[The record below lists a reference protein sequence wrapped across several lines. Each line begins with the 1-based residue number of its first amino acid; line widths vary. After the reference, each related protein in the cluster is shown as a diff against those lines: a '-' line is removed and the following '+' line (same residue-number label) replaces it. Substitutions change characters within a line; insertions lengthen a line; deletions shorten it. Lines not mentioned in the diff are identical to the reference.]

1 MRGSDSTE
9 AAQGSPQSSRPSSFN
24 FFFNFPFTLGEG
36 IPGARS
42 AAPKSAGASGARTH
56 RVRIAALFGGG
67 RTPRRAVSAA
77 FVAVLLVTGLPDSS
91 SAAPPKH
98 PRKAA
103 LDVTGLNKACGAAT
117 DSEGDLYAS
126 SPGEGKIKVFAPAD
140 HETAIAEI
148 ADAHEPCAL
157 AVQSD
162 GTLYASE
169 QGTGEV
175 VRYEPTAYPLSGT
188 PSWEAAEVIDS
199 SGEAKGISVDPY
211 DDRLYVAEGT
221 HVSVYDS
228 QGELG
233 ANEVQTASF
242 GNAVG
247 GSFRLALPGEG
258 EAGRDE
264 TQRVAIPSPFPSGG
278 TFTLE
283 FEGQTTAP
291 IAYNKD
297 TNTPDGPEVQA
308 ALEALST
315 IGAGNV
321 SVIGYAKRGWWV
333 TFTGALAETDVPS
346 IEGHPEGLSGGSGTI
361 SVKAL
366 SDITEPIAYE
376 AEPAEAEAT
385 LEALDGIGANNVSV
399 QKSGTQFLISFV
411 GELAGADVTLLTGDP
426 SGLTSSEGPDPKFP
440 PEANVSTTSEPWS
453 GQIGEGEL
461 SEATGVAAY
470 HRPSEGQG
478 ADSYLFVADEASDT
492 VEVFAAD
499 NPNGPTLS
507 ELAHRTTIEGP
518 AEGEPFQFG
527 PAGTQLAADPGNALE
542 DETLKCLP
550 VGEQACTSGH
560 LLLYDAGREAVEEF
574 DAAGHYLD
582 SFAAGLA
589 DAGPSA
595 LAIDRS
601 GGATDGTIY
610 VGSGAAAGAKLE
622 AFGPLTAPY
631 REARP
636 ALSHTLA
643 GANAV
648 ATDRYGDLYAAAGST
663 VHVYGPEGTEI
674 TSFGLAK
681 PTEEAL
687 AVDLGGRVYAR
698 CSEGKEETNK
708 RVCYYTP
715 SAYPPVEG
723 TTYGSPTDIANT
735 TAGALGFKLRAFAL
749 DPGNGRLYVAGSG
762 KTAVLGTAGEGFP
775 ILDPCF
781 ACGLSGVGTAR
792 SIALGS
798 GHELYAPTDASAG
811 RPGVVDPTGGE
822 IWARLAG
829 AGSPLGLGL
838 ANAALAA
845 DYANGDLLAFN
856 SARETAEE
864 YDAAGAFVASFGA
877 FTPLSKA
884 EAIAVDNACALHEPP
899 LDETT
904 TPTCEEFDPANGT
917 VYVAFDDT
925 EKPYDVTAFGPL
937 SYPEAIE
944 EGEAPKAATESA
956 DELHTGG
963 ATLHGKVDPR
973 GTEVEEFEAVP
984 ACAFQ
989 YLTEADFETNGE
1001 SFAGAEE
1008 APCAESAEAIGKGG
1022 NPVPVHAAIAGLE
1035 TEVAYRYRL
1044 VASNEFGTG
1053 QGEAKSLTLSPP
1065 ILEAKPALPIAY
1077 TEARLRGSVDPH
1089 GSPTTYSF
1097 EYLTQA
1103 EWEAGGE
1110 SFAGAQSRTGALP
1123 AGEGPVAV
1131 SAALT
1136 GLAEGTSYRFRLAA
1150 SNAVGEA
1157 EASEG
1162 PPFATLERPPPL
1174 ECPNAEYRTGL
1185 SAKLPDCRAYEL
1197 VTPAETRGASPFS
1210 GTGNYGSSGQGFNH
1224 WLSPPR
1230 GEGAGGR
1237 LSYFIEG
1244 ILPGL
1249 EGNGRFSAYT
1259 ARRGS
1264 GEHPAGGWASG
1275 LFSQTYAQA
1284 GGGKGSLRGV
1294 AADQEYALLEQGSA
1308 EGVEGALPFA
1318 VYLRTP
1324 AGFEILGR
1332 GNLPPYED
1340 LNARGR
1346 FASPGGA
1353 HAIFT
1358 SRAHLEPE
1366 APPPGVEAI
1375 YDRAAGSASAEVVS
1389 VAPEGAP
1396 SEVEEEFEADDAE
1409 YLAASEDGSTVA
1421 FRLGGTLYLH
1431 RHGAT
1436 AQAAAAPNAF
1446 AGLAEDGSR
1455 MLYEH
1460 EGKLFAYDAASGE
1473 SAEIAA
1479 GASFVSASPD
1489 AGAALIRTGLDLSL
1503 WDGAGTSFVGTLDP
1517 QDLVSF
1523 GVGSI
1528 TVNLAHWPSNLSA
1541 AEGDVYFGRGNSP
1554 TRWSAEG
1561 GAFVFQSHARL
1572 TAYDN
1577 EGVGEV
1583 YRYDP
1588 AAPEAQR
1595 LACVSCDPTGAPPG
1609 GADAML
1615 QVFQVEPSPGNTA
1628 GTPTD
1633 PLIQIPNLSDDGSRV
1648 VFQSADRLLP
1658 EDANQALNVYQWT
1671 APGTHDCTRPGGCL
1685 ALLSSGQGEGPSYL
1699 YGASASGSERLLH
1712 HDREAPRLRRPR
1724 QPLAL

>member
-1 MRGSDSTE
+1 MR
-9 AAQGSPQSSRPSSFN
+9 R
-24 FFFNFPFTLGEG
+24 
-36 IPGARS
+36 ARHSLS
-42 AAPKSAGASGARTH
+42 ALLA
-56 RVRIAALFGGG
+56 AALLCLALAS
-67 RTPRRAVSAA
+67 TA
-77 FVAVLLVTGLPDSS
+77 T
-91 SAAPPKH
+91 AAPPKH

-470 HRPSEGQG
+470 THRVEGG
-478 ADSYLFVADEASDT
+478 VSDRYL
-492 VEVFAAD
+492 FAAD
-499 NPNGPTLS
+499 AASDEVKVFGATKPFGTATPS
-507 ELAHRTTIEGP
+507 ELKPRPPIEGS
-518 AEGEPFQFG
+518 AEGFEFG
-527 PAGTQLAADPGNALE
+527 EAGTELAVDPGNALE
-542 DETLKCLP
+542 AGTLKCLP
-550 VGEQACTSGH
+550 VGEEACTAGH
-560 LLLYDAGREAVEEF
+560 LLLYDAAHEEVREY
-574 DAAGHYLD
+574 DAAGHFLD
-582 SFAAGLA
+582 SLSAPALA
-589 DAGPSA
+589 DAKPSA

-601 GGATDGTIY
+601 GTATDGTIY

-687 AVDLGGRVYAR
+687 AVDSAGRVYAR

-708 RVCYYTP
+708 RVCYFTP

-762 KTAVLGTAGEGFP
+762 KTAALGTAGEGFP

-781 ACGLSGVGTAR
+781 ACGLSGVGASR

-798 GHELYAPTDASAG
+798 GHELYAATDASAG

-822 IWARLAG
+822 IWARLSG

-845 DYANGDLLAFN
+845 DYANGHILAFK
-856 SARETAEE
+856 SAREDVEE
-864 YDAAGAFVASFGA
+864 YDASGAFVASFGA
-877 FTPLSKA
+877 FTNLVRS
-884 EAIAVDNACALHEPP
+884 ESIAVDNACALHEPP
-899 LDETT
+899 LTGEACET
-904 TPTCEEFDPANGT
+904 FDPANGT

-925 EKPYDVTAFGPL
+925 APGSYDVTAFGPL
-937 SYPEAIE
+937 SYPEAE
-944 EGEAPKAATESA
+944 DQNP
-956 DELHTGG
+956 
-963 ATLHGKVDPR
+963 
-973 GTEVEEFEAVP
+973 EEFT
-984 ACAFQ
+984 
-989 YLTEADFETNGE
+989 LT
-1001 SFAGAEE
+1001 
-1008 APCAESAEAIGKGG
+1008 
-1022 NPVPVHAAIAGLE
+1022 
-1035 TEVAYRYRL
+1035 
-1044 VASNEFGTG
+1044 
-1053 QGEAKSLTLSPP
+1053 
-1065 ILEAKPALPIAY
+1065 
-1077 TEARLRGSVDPH
+1077 
-1089 GSPTTYSF
+1089 
-1097 EYLTQA
+1097 
-1103 EWEAGGE
+1103 
-1110 SFAGAQSRTGALP
+1110 
-1123 AGEGPVAV
+1123 V
-1131 SAALT
+1131 SKT
-1136 GLAEGTSYRFRLAA
+1136 
-1150 SNAVGEA
+1150 
-1157 EASEG
+1157 
-1162 PPFATLERPPPL
+1162 
-1174 ECPNAEYRTGL
+1174 
-1185 SAKLPDCRAYEL
+1185 
-1197 VTPAETRGASPFS
+1197 
-1210 GTGNYGSSGQGFNH
+1210 
-1224 WLSPPR
+1224 
-1230 GEGAGGR
+1230 GEGAGTITSEPPGIDCGGECSAKFEAGTHVTLTETAAGGSEFAGWETLQCDESTETTCEIV
-1237 LSYFIEG
+1237 LSEDEGLSARFEPEAAPEFPLTVSIEEGLGSVQSSPAG
-1244 ILPGL
+1244 ILCSPLCTASFEAGEEVVL
-1249 EGNGRFSAYT
+1249 TASPEAGYLFKSWKKCDKGKVNGRQCTVAISEAKEVGAKFAPSFDLT
-1259 ARRGS
+1259 
-1264 GEHPAGGWASG
+1264 
-1275 LFSQTYAQA
+1275 LQNN
-1284 GGGKGSLRGV
+1284 GGGKLYSK
-1294 AADQEYALLEQGSA
+1294 
-1308 EGVEGALPFA
+1308 
-1318 VYLRTP
+1318 
-1324 AGFEILGR
+1324 
-1332 GNLPPYED
+1332 
-1340 LNARGR
+1340 
-1346 FASPGGA
+1346 PGGA
-1353 HAIFT
+1353 LCLPSCTEVTASFKEGKPVEVLTKPNKHFHLVEFGGDCSGTTCEGLEANSTVSATFAEDAKYSLELAKQGGGQGLIKSKPAGLNCTYTCGSQSVDFYDGEELTISWKIGKGT
-1358 SRAHLEPE
+1358 SSIEWTTGAGACTGTSE
-1366 APPPGVEAI
+1366 AN
-1375 YDRAAGSASAEVVS
+1375 
-1389 VAPEGAP
+1389 EGACTVTM
-1396 SEVEEEFEADDAE
+1396 SSAKELVAKFE
-1409 YLAASEDGSTVA
+1409 
-1421 FRLGGTLYLH
+1421 
-1431 RHGAT
+1431 
-1436 AQAAAAPNAF
+1436 
-1446 AGLAEDGSR
+1446 
-1455 MLYEH
+1455 
-1460 EGKLFAYDAASGE
+1460 
-1473 SAEIAA
+1473 
-1479 GASFVSASPD
+1479 
-1489 AGAALIRTGLDLSL
+1489 
-1503 WDGAGTSFVGTLDP
+1503 
-1517 QDLVSF
+1517 
-1523 GVGSI
+1523 
-1528 TVNLAHWPSNLSA
+1528 
-1541 AEGDVYFGRGNSP
+1541 
-1554 TRWSAEG
+1554 
-1561 GAFVFQSHARL
+1561 
-1572 TAYDN
+1572 
-1577 EGVGEV
+1577 
-1583 YRYDP
+1583 
-1588 AAPEAQR
+1588 
-1595 LACVSCDPTGAPPG
+1595 
-1609 GADAML
+1609 
-1615 QVFQVEPSPGNTA
+1615 
-1628 GTPTD
+1628 
-1633 PLIQIPNLSDDGSRV
+1633 
-1648 VFQSADRLLP
+1648 
-1658 EDANQALNVYQWT
+1658 
-1671 APGTHDCTRPGGCL
+1671 
-1685 ALLSSGQGEGPSYL
+1685 
-1699 YGASASGSERLLH
+1699 
-1712 HDREAPRLRRPR
+1712 
-1724 QPLAL
+1724 